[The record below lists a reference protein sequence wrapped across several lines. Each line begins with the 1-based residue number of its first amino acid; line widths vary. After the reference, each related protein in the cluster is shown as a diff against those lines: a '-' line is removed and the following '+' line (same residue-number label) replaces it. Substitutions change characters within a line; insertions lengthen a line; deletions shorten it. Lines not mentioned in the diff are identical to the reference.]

1 MLSNYQWIFLQNLAK
16 LITYAESIGLKLTA
30 TWLKRDLELQKK
42 MVANGLSKTLDSKHL
57 KSVAI
62 DLNVFKNNV
71 YTTKKEDIEVLGI
84 YWESLHESLA
94 CNGSVIMVYLD
105 KQNEFLKALGIKKEE

>member
-42 MVANGLSKTLDSKHL
+42 LVANGLSKTLDSKHL

-84 YWESLHESLA
+84 YWESLHEKNRWGGYFKGFGKDGDSGHFEM
-94 CNGSVIMVYLD
+94 NV
-105 KQNEFLKALGIKKEE
+105 